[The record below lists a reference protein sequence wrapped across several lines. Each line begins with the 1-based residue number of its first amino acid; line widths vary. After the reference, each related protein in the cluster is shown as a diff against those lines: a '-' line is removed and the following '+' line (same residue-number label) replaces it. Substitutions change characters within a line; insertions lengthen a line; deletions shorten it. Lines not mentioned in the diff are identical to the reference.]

1 MTERYL
7 MFKVFYLFLLLFL
20 TSLAFT
26 QTITVLTHNSFNI
39 SKEVIANFTEQT
51 GIEIRFLEGG
61 DAGETVNRAILT
73 KKRPLADLLYG
84 VDNSLIA
91 KAIKEDIFEPYESE
105 LLGNILPSYTSDFK
119 GFATPIDVGFVNFN
133 LDKKWF
139 QENSLVFPT
148 DISQLTE
155 ETYRGLTVVENPVSS
170 SPGLAFMLATIAKF
184 DEDWL
189 NYWADLRDNDLL
201 ITEGWTEAYYTAFT
215 RYDGDRP
222 IVLSYASSP
231 AAEVVFAEK
240 KLEDAPTAN
249 LFCESCVYRQIEAV
263 GILKNTKQ
271 PEAAKAFIDY
281 MLSINFQE
289 DIPLNMFVYPI
300 NQKAKLPEVF
310 AYSQVPQEDE
320 IAHLP
325 ADTIEENLADWLED
339 WTKVV
344 LQGHNP

>member
-1 MTERYL
+1 

-20 TSLAFT
+20 TPLAFT
-26 QTITVLTHNSFNI
+26 QTITVLTHSSFNI
-39 SKEVIANFTEQT
+39 SKEVIADFTEQT
-51 GIEIRFLEGG
+51 GIEVRFLEGG

-91 KAIKEDIFEPYESE
+91 KAIKEDIFEPYKSE
-105 LLGNILPSYTSDFK
+105 LLEQIPQRYTLDFK
-119 GFATPIDVGFVNFN
+119 GFATPIDIGFVNFN
-133 LDKKWF
+133 LDKQWF
-139 QENSLVFPT
+139 QENNLVFPT

-155 ETYRGLTVVENPVSS
+155 ETYRGLTVIENPVSS
-170 SPGLAFMLATIAKF
+170 SPGLAFMLATIARF

-215 RYDGDRP
+215 RYNGDRP

-231 AAEVVFAEK
+231 VAEVVFSEK
-240 KLEDAPTAN
+240 ELEDTPTAN

-263 GILKNTKQ
+263 GILKGTKQ

-281 MLSINFQE
+281 MLSLNFQE
-289 DIPLNMFVYPI
+289 DIPLNMFVYPV
-300 NQKAKLPEVF
+300 NQEAKIPEVF
-310 AYSQVPQEDE
+310 AYSQVPQENE
-320 IAHLP
+320 VTNLSAE
-325 ADTIEENLADWLED
+325 TIEENLADWLND
-339 WTKVV
+339 WTRVV
-344 LQGHNP
+344 LQGHSP